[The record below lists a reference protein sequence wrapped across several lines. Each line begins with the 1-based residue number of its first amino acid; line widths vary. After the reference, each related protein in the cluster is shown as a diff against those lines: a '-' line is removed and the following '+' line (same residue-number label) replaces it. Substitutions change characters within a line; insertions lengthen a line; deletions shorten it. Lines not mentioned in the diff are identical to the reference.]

1 MQSKFARDMMAQK
14 LMSENKDN
22 PFNSRFFQPS
32 DAMAAPTRQGFSNLL
47 SKMEQRDKQGTD
59 VFPALAMGSGFVPS
73 AGISD
78 VLGFAPDPF
87 NKGQTLPSFSENIDK
102 GRYLDAGL
110 QTVGAGGDLML
121 AASPF
126 APFLLAPAVGMKL
139 TSQLGKTLRG
149 GSKATETSKLFKSV
163 NKFPS
168 LSKSEET
175 LVASSSAPVN
185 EIAGLGRVKIEKID
199 PNDMAGSKKR
209 FDELKALTSGYKQ
222 DRAKAKIIR
231 LENGENAIQ
240 YMQPPTEVKKLNI
253 SELIATQDNV
263 VLGTNKTAGDVMP
276 LVVKKDGKFFIRD
289 GHHRIAQNINSGD
302 KTADVRVIDLDKG
315 GFLGVK
321 ATKTVDDVKPGDIA
335 KVVPPTDKS
344 DGIFAFHGSGADF
357 DEFKLSKIGTGEG
370 HQAFG
375 YGLYFTD
382 SKDIAK
388 FYKTHLSKE
397 VDIDGKPFIRGNKHY
412 PEILKNE
419 SLSDNLSSTN
429 GDLEKAIKY
438 IEETVNEMK
447 ELKNVNGIE
456 TYSKELKDLK
466 QLRGKVKVRENT
478 GKTYEVNIKTVKDDL
493 LDYDKPLSEQPKIYA
508 KLEKYFGARDLNVYS
523 LKNKG
528 KDSEKLTG
536 RELYGLLQNKLG
548 KESMDKVRK
557 INKKLSE
564 LNKVI
569 DANSVGYRNF
579 TSPVGEKAAKQYD
592 NLLAERSKIPRGRFD
607 DKSSDILNKLGIK
620 GIKYEPGQLTP
631 GGQYKTKGESNFVI
645 FDDKIIDIM
654 AKYGIVG
661 AIGVSAMQ
669 RGSGATEGDILPPGN
684 T

>member
-1 MQSKFARDMMAQK
+1 
-14 LMSENKDN
+14 
-22 PFNSRFFQPS
+22 
-32 DAMAAPTRQGFSNLL
+32 MAAPTRQGFSNLL

-59 VFPALAMGSGFVPS
+59 VFPALAIGSGFAPS

-87 NKGQTLPSFSENIDK
+87 NPGQTLPSFSENVDR
-102 GRYLDAGL
+102 GNYLDAGL
-110 QTVGAGGDLML
+110 QTLGAGGDVML
-121 AASPF
+121 AAAPF
-126 APFLLAPAVGMKL
+126 APVLLAPAAAMKL
-139 TSQLGKTLRG
+139 TSQLGKALRG
-149 GSKATETSKLFKSV
+149 GSRATKAVDDIKPGQTLYRYEKSEYSSPDTGAIFYSPDKSYAELYNSDSSLLKTSKVPDKFLDIRTNSGQEKAINWI
-163 NKFPS
+163 NKEIDKLEKAEIPRTSQDIKLAKQF
-168 LSKSEET
+168 LKQKD
-175 LVASSSAPVN
+175 AQGISSSLAN
-185 EIAGLGRVKIEKID
+185 
-199 PNDMAGSKKR
+199 
-209 FDELKALTSGYKQ
+209 
-222 DRAKAKIIR
+222 
-231 LENGENAIQ
+231 
-240 YMQPPTEVKKLNI
+240 LNI
-253 SELIATQDNV
+253 IYSKQLNTKINPGLAEKKMMGSLDFDAMTIRE
-263 VLGTNKTAGDVMP
+263 AGR
-276 LVVKKDGKFFIRD
+276 DGKEDFS
-289 GHHRIAQNINSGD
+289 IAFRKNPS
-302 KTADVRVIDLDKG
+302 T
-315 GFLGVK
+315 K
-321 ATKTVDDVKPGDIA
+321 AVDDVKPGDIA

-344 DGIFAFHGSGADF
+344 DGIFAFHGSAADF

-370 HQAFG
+370 AQAFG

-412 PEILKNE
+412 PGILKNE

-466 QLRGKVKVRENT
+466 ELRGKVKVRENT

-493 LDYDKPLSEQPKIYA
+493 LDYDKPLSEQSKIFA
-508 KLEKYFGARDLNVYS
+508 KLEKYFGARDLDVFS

-548 KESMDKVRK
+548 KESMEKVER
-557 INKKLSE
+557 INKKLSQ

-592 NLLAERSKIPRGRFD
+592 NLLTERDKIPRGRFD
-607 DKSSDILNKLGIK
+607 DKVSDILNKLGIK

-631 GGQYKTKGESNFVI
+631 GGQNKTKGESNFVI

-661 AIGVSAMQ
+661 AISVSAMQ
-669 RGSGATEGDILPPGN
+669 RGSGASERDILPPGQ

>member
-1 MQSKFARDMMAQK
+1 MQSKFARNMMAQK

-59 VFPALAMGSGFVPS
+59 VFPALAIGSGFAPS

-87 NKGQTLPSFSENIDK
+87 NPGQTLPSFSENIDR
-102 GRYLDAGL
+102 GNYLDAGL
-110 QTVGAGGDLML
+110 QTLGAGGDVML

-126 APFLLAPAVGMKL
+126 APLLLAPAAAMKM
-139 TSQLGKTLRG
+139 TSQIGKALRG
-149 GSKATETSKLFKSV
+149 GSKVTETSKLFESV
-163 NKFPS
+163 KKFPA

-199 PNDMAGSKKR
+199 PKDLEGSKKR

-321 ATKTVDDVKPGDIA
+321 ATKSLDDIKPGQTLYRYEKSEYSSPDTGAIFYS
-335 KVVPPTDKS
+335 PDKS
-344 DGIFAFHGSGADF
+344 YAELYNTDSSLLKTSKVPDKFLDIRTNTGQEKAINWINKEIDKLEKAEIPRTSQDIKLAKQFLKQKDAQGISSSLANLNIIYSKQLNTKINPGLAEKKMMGSLDF
-357 DEFKLSKIGTGEG
+357 DAMTIREAGRDGKEDFSIAFRKNPSTKSLDDIKNKYPNVDLSVFSKPEGITLSKIVVPKDARSEG
-370 HQAFG
+370 IG
-375 YGLYFTD
+375 
-382 SKDIAK
+382 SKVMK
-388 FYKTHLSKE
+388 
-397 VDIDGKPFIRGNKHY
+397 
-412 PEILKNE
+412 
-419 SLSDNLSSTN
+419 
-429 GDLEKAIKY
+429 DLIKY
-438 IEETVNEMK
+438 ADENNLPIALTPDSSFGGSK
-447 ELKNVNGIE
+447 TRLK
-456 TYSKELKDLK
+456 S
-466 QLRGKVKVRENT
+466 
-478 GKTYEVNIKTVKDDL
+478 
-493 LDYDKPLSEQPKIYA
+493 
-508 KLEKYFGARDLNVYS
+508 F
-523 LKNKG
+523 
-528 KDSEKLTG
+528 
-536 RELYGLLQNKLG
+536 
-548 KESMDKVRK
+548 
-557 INKKLSE
+557 
-564 LNKVI
+564 
-569 DANSVGYRNF
+569 YRNF
-579 TSPVGEKAAKQYD
+579 GFKD
-592 NLLAERSKIPRGRFD
+592 NKGRNKDFSFRESMIRQPKSK
-607 DKSSDILNKLGIK
+607 
-620 GIKYEPGQLTP
+620 
-631 GGQYKTKGESNFVI
+631 
-645 FDDKIIDIM
+645 
-654 AKYGIVG
+654 
-661 AIGVSAMQ
+661 
-669 RGSGATEGDILPPGN
+669 
-684 T
+684 